1 MQPAHAA
8 YSAVVAGLKHY
19 YIDISYLVLTM
30 TIVRYHGTR
39 WAVAAYAH
47 LKHVHPT
54 PQLMAEAH
62 LYVRL
67 TSQLM
72 AGAHLYVHPTSQ
84 LMAGAHLYVHPTSQ
98 LTAGGGLY
106 VHPILQLMAGA
117 HLYVHLT
124 SQLMAG
130 GGLYVHPTSQLMAAH
145 QLTQPATARTSV
157 QRETACY
164 SLPASSVGCL
174 GCAHSKRRYSQL
186 GNQHVPK
193 TAC

>member
-1 MQPAHAA
+1 
-8 YSAVVAGLKHY
+8 
-19 YIDISYLVLTM
+19 
-30 TIVRYHGTR
+30 
-39 WAVAAYAH
+39 
-47 LKHVHPT
+47 
-54 PQLMAEAH
+54 MAEAH

-84 LMAGAHLYVHPTSQ
+84 LMAGADLYVHPTSQ
-98 LTAGGGLY
+98 LTAE
-106 VHPILQLMAGA
+106 
-117 HLYVHLT
+117 
-124 SQLMAG
+124 

-145 QLTQPATARTSV
+145 QLTQPAIARTSV

>member
-84 LMAGAHLYVHPTSQ
+84 L
-98 LTAGGGLY
+98 TAGGGLY

-117 HLYVHLT
+117 HLYEHPT

>member
-84 LMAGAHLYVHPTSQ
+84 L
-98 LTAGGGLY
+98 TAGGG
-106 VHPILQLMAGA
+106 PICTP
-117 HLYVHLT
+117 HLAADGRGTPLCTPYLTADGRGGPICTPHLAT
-124 SQLMAG
+124 DGS
-130 GGLYVHPTSQLMAAH
+130 P
-145 QLTQPATARTSV
+145 PAD
-157 QRETACY
+157 
-164 SLPASSVGCL
+164 PASNRSNL
-174 GCAHSKRRYSQL
+174 RA
-186 GNQHVPK
+186 
-193 TAC
+193 T